1 VATLVAEGTTPGEL
15 FAAVVN
21 EAARA
26 LNLAT
31 VVLGRYEP
39 HATVRILASLDEAT
53 FTAGS
58 SWRLDGPSIAASVL
72 DTGRPSRID
81 DYSELPGAIA
91 AAVRESRLRS
101 TVGVPIV
108 VNRAVWGVMTVGTR
122 ESEPLP
128 ADTEARLGHFTE
140 LLAFAISNA
149 ETREQLSR
157 LAEQQGALRRVATLV
172 AARST
177 TAELW
182 TAVVEE
188 VAAVVGVPA
197 AWLLRYGPGR
207 SMTVLAVLNDPA
219 LAVGTR
225 WPLDGTS
232 VTGAVFDTALSARI
246 DDYSNLDGALAE
258 RTRESGFLSSLGV
271 PIIVDG
277 TVWGAICVG
286 TREVDPLPADTESRL
301 ADFTD
306 LVATAIS
313 NAEARSELI
322 ASRARLVAAGD
333 EARKRIERSL
343 HHGTQQRLLAIGL
356 DVQRI
361 KASVP
366 AEESD
371 VRSGLERIGRDLEL
385 VLEGVR
391 ELSRGLHPPM
401 LARRGLRTTLVA
413 LAGRS
418 PIPVDL
424 DIELDE
430 RPPEQI
436 ERVVYYAVSEAL
448 TNAIK
453 HSNASAISVKIA
465 TDHPGGRF
473 ATGPDTSRGGLNLHV
488 TVADDGDGGAAPA
501 RGLGLAEIVDRVD
514 ALGGRLS
521 IDSPPGRGTRIAIA
535 LPLTAHAEP

>member
-232 VTGAVFDTALSARI
+232 VTGAVFDTALPARI

-473 ATGPDTSRGGLNLHV
+473 ATGPDTSRGLNLHV